1 MCQQSRVDDEKKNAL
16 DGITEYWQKKKNKQ
30 IAMLTNTWSKTEAK
44 LTNFSTRT
52 CRLLIIQNIQGINN
66 YRNLNEPQHR
76 FLSTQRRSQHQRQV
90 PPFLRLLKSTL
101 PFNI

>member
-1 MCQQSRVDDEKKNAL
+1 
-16 DGITEYWQKKKNKQ
+16 
-30 IAMLTNTWSKTEAK
+30 MLTNTWSKTEAK

-66 YRNLNEPQHR
+66 YSNLNEPQHR
-76 FLSTQRRSQHQRQV
+76 FLSTQQRSQHQRQV